1 MQDRQVEQMAD
12 TKISTET
19 PKDDMQV
26 EKEKLES
33 VKRADAA
40 VKSMHDFTS
49 PEVLYKELIS
59 SVLKYHPSTDIS
71 MIEKAYKVASEAHE
85 GQKRKSGEPYIIHP
99 LCVAIILA
107 DLELDKVTIVA
118 GLLHDAVED
127 TWMTYEEVEKE
138 FGSEVA
144 LLVDGVTKLGQLS
157 YSADKVEVQAEN
169 LRKMFLAMA
178 KDIRVILIKLADR
191 LHNMRTL
198 QYMRPEKQQEK
209 ARETMD
215 IYAPIAMRL
224 GISKIKVELDDL
236 SLKYLKPD
244 VYYDLVEKVAL
255 RKSEREAF
263 VGAIVKEVKK
273 HMEDANIK
281 AQVDGRVKHFFSIY
295 KKMVNQDKTIDQI
308 YDLFAVR
315 ILVDTVKDCY
325 AALGVIHEMYKPIP
339 GRFKDY
345 IAMPKPN
352 MYQSLHTTLIG
363 PNGQPFE
370 IQIRTF
376 EMHKTAEYGIA
387 AHWKYKE
394 SSDGKAPVG
403 KSEEEK
409 LNWLRQILEWQRDM
423 SDNKEFMSLLKNDLD
438 LFADSVYCFTP
449 QGDVKTLPSGSTPV
463 DFAYS
468 VHSAVGNKMVGARVN
483 GKLVPIEYEIKNGDR
498 IEIITSQN
506 SQGPSRDWLKL
517 VKSTQAKNKINQW
530 FKKELKEDNILKGK
544 EMLAQY
550 ARAKGFKIVN
560 YTKSQYLDAVLRKY
574 GFRDWDSVLAAIG
587 HGGLKEGQVFNKLVE
602 AYDKENK
609 KALTDEQVLEAAAE
623 TQEKLHITKSKS
635 GIVVKGIHD
644 VAVRFSKCCNPI
656 PGDEIVGF
664 VTRGRGITIHRT
676 DCVNVLNMS
685 EMDRTR
691 LIEAEWQ
698 QPDNKV
704 SEKYMAEIQVYAN
717 NRTGLLVDISKIFTE
732 RKIDMRSINSRTN
745 KQEKATISMSF
756 EIGSKEELRSLIEKI
771 RQVESVLDVERTTG

>member
-1 MQDRQVEQMAD
+1 MEAQKQKLKRTQKE
-12 TKISTET
+12 ISKPE
-19 PKDDMQV
+19 
-26 EKEKLES
+26 
-33 VKRADAA
+33 
-40 VKSMHDFTS
+40 DFTD
-49 PEVLYKELIS
+49 PEVLYEKLINTIRE
-59 SVLKYHPSTDIS
+59 YHPSTDLS
-71 MIEKAYKVASEAHE
+71 MVEKAYKLARDAHKD
-85 GQKRKSGEPYIIHP
+85 QKRKSGEPYIIHP

-107 DLELDKVTIVA
+107 ELELDKETIVA
-118 GLLHDAVED
+118 GILHDVVED
-127 TWMTYEEVEKE
+127 TTATLEDLSRE
-138 FGSEVA
+138 FNDEVA

-157 YSADKVEVQAEN
+157 YSHDKMDLQAEN

-198 QYMRPEKQQEK
+198 QYMRPEKQKEK

-215 IYAPIAMRL
+215 IYAPIAHRL
-224 GISKIKVELDDL
+224 GISKIKTELDDL
-236 SLKYLKPD
+236 SLKYLQPE
-244 VYYDLVEKVAL
+244 VYKDLEEKL
-255 RKSEREAF
+255 QTNKEGRENF
-263 VGAIVKEVKK
+263 IQSIIDEVSK
-273 HMEDANIK
+273 HIEEAGIR
-281 AQVDGRVKHFFSIY
+281 AEIDGRVKHLFSIY
-295 KKMVNQDKTIDQI
+295 KKMRNQNKTLDQI
-308 YDLFAVR
+308 YDIFAVR
-315 ILVDTVKDCY
+315 IKVDTVKDCY

-370 IQIRTF
+370 IQIRTY
-376 EMHKTAEYGIA
+376 EMHRTAEYGIA

-560 YTKSQYLDAVLRKY
+560 YNKPQATTKQASGRK
-574 GFRDWDSVLAAIG
+574 
-587 HGGLKEGQVFNKLVE
+587 
-602 AYDKENK
+602 KEN
-609 KALTDEQVLEAAAE
+609 
-623 TQEKLHITKSKS
+623 
-635 GIVVKGIHD
+635 
-644 VAVRFSKCCNPI
+644 
-656 PGDEIVGF
+656 
-664 VTRGRGITIHRT
+664 
-676 DCVNVLNMS
+676 
-685 EMDRTR
+685 
-691 LIEAEWQ
+691 
-698 QPDNKV
+698 
-704 SEKYMAEIQVYAN
+704 
-717 NRTGLLVDISKIFTE
+717 
-732 RKIDMRSINSRTN
+732 
-745 KQEKATISMSF
+745 
-756 EIGSKEELRSLIEKI
+756 
-771 RQVESVLDVERTTG
+771 RQ